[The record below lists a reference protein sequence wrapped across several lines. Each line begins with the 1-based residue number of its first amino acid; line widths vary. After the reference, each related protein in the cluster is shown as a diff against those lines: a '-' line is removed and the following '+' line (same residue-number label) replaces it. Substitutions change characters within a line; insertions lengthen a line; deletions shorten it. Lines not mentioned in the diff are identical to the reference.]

1 MPPSPNRLERKHGKD
16 RVGVLTNDE
25 DLRRWYDDLAHGA
38 RKTADN
44 YTRTLSR
51 FCERIARTPKDYIGL
66 DTKIREDLLQDEI
79 ARLTLEDK
87 TSEARNVKKAVV
99 SWLAHNGLRLNRRI
113 RLPRIQE
120 RKRNRR
126 QATPEELRAT
136 LRASDARARAAISL
150 LALGGQREET
160 LGNYGGTDGLR
171 IRDVVDAHIDKAT
184 GYLAFDRIPVRIV
197 VRPSLSKVGHTYF
210 FFLGPE
216 AVGYLDGYMRN
227 RLADG
232 EKLTL
237 ESALITMGPQQNR
250 PYRGT
255 GKQFIRTIN
264 IADMIRKPMR
274 AAGIVDLTP
283 YAWRAYYSSRTM
295 LCRALTIEIRDFLQ
309 GHKGGI
315 AQVYSTNREL
325 PPDIVEA
332 MRNTYT
338 SALQY
343 LETTGQPVNPR
354 VEALKALLLP
364 FGYNDKELSE
374 SGVDE
379 LLAMIEKEV
388 QRLQAQVMVPTIK
401 GVDRPAQRVVPNTD
415 LPNLFE
421 AGWTFKAS
429 LGDGKSV
436 VEAPQGGRADFAKT
450 DFMNRTSEE
459 S

>member
-1 MPPSPNRLERKHGKD
+1 MADPPRRRERKD
-16 RVGVLTNDE
+16 RVGLLLKDD
-25 DLRRWYDDLAHGA
+25 DLRRWFDDLARGA
-38 RKTADN
+38 KKTADN
-44 YTRTLSR
+44 YARTLVR
-51 FCERIARTPKDYIGL
+51 FCERIGRTPKGYVGL
-66 DTKIREDLLQDEI
+66 DAKDREDLLQDEI

-99 SWLAHNGLRLNRRI
+99 SWLAHTGLRLNRKI

-126 QATPEELRAT
+126 QATPEELRAAF
-136 LRASDARARAAISL
+136 RAADARARAAIAL

-160 LGNYGGTDGLR
+160 LGNYTGTDGLR
-171 IRDVVDAHIDKAT
+171 IRDIVDAHIDEAA
-184 GYLAFDRIPVRIV
+184 GSLAFDRIPVRIV
-197 VRPSLSKVGHTYF
+197 VRPGLSKVGHTYF

-216 AVGYLDGYMRN
+216 AVGYLDGYMHN
-227 RLADG
+227 RVADG
-232 EKLTL
+232 EKLTP
-237 ESALITMGPQQNR
+237 ESALITMGPQQHR
-250 PYRGT
+250 PYRDT

-274 AAGIVDLTP
+274 AAGILDLTP

-295 LCRALTIEIRDFLQ
+295 LCRDLTIEVRDFLQ

-325 PPDIVEA
+325 PPDIVDA
-332 MRNTYT
+332 MRSAYA
-338 SALQY
+338 SALPY

-354 VEALKALLLP
+354 VEALKAVLLP
-364 FGYNDKELSE
+364 FGYNEKELADRE
-374 SGVDE
+374 VDD

-388 QRLQAQVMVPTIK
+388 QRLQAQVMIPTIK
-401 GVDRPAQRVVPNTD
+401 GVERPVQKVVPNAD
-415 LPNLFE
+415 LPKLFE

-429 LGDGKSV
+429 LGDGQSI
-436 VEAPQGGRADFAKT
+436 VEAPAGGWTDLVKT
-450 DFMNRTSEE
+450 ETTNRTLKE